1 MMNIK
6 TATCHFDRII
16 RVTRSWI
23 NVRNRVRVVFGTC
36 SVREDYYY
44 CKQKKTRKWPGLE
57 PATLGIILES
67 PTHGFTTKIQIERG
81 WPCHGRSVALFSVTV
96 PRNPTEQQKNTQPL
110 GLTCRRSRENNT
122 VAIHWLRQFKWWR
135 TAAARSNWILPSSL
149 CATTAWFAHKI
160 HAGSKLFPRTIS
172 STYCRYY

>member
-1 MMNIK
+1 MNIK

-44 CKQKKTRKWPGLE
+44 CKAKKNAQMTGARTRHLGKHFGE
-57 PATLGIILES
+57 PV
-67 PTHGFTTKIQIERG
+67 TTKIQIERG

-110 GLTCRRSRENNT
+110 GLTFRRSRENNT
-122 VAIHWLRQFKWWR
+122 VAIH
-135 TAAARSNWILPSSL
+135 
-149 CATTAWFAHKI
+149 
-160 HAGSKLFPRTIS
+160 
-172 STYCRYY
+172 